1 MGVSLLP
8 QRATSF
14 FPSRPGLS
22 LRGRG
27 GEWDCPGDS
36 SRARLSRAV
45 SVSVPSLPDCSVTG
59 GKAVFSE
66 ACPLKRPE
74 SLRRPW
80 KAAGRQS
87 VFSLLSPVGGGGAA
101 GGLGAV
107 LPRAG
112 QARVGPEQAGRQGKA
127 GDALCL
133 GEAEGA
139 EGPGVMSSE
148 FFQETR
154 HLDFL
159 WDLYVLKMWVNT
171 QLRNALWGCCGLD

>member
-36 SRARLSRAV
+36 SRARLSWAV
-45 SVSVPSLPDCSVTG
+45 SVSVGDRREGCVFRSLSSETSRVT
-59 GKAVFSE
+59 KTPVESSRE
-66 ACPLKRPE
+66 TKR
-74 SLRRPW
+74 L
-80 KAAGRQS
+80 
-87 VFSLLSPVGGGGAA
+87 FSPVARPGWRRCGRAGGGASQ
-101 GGLGAV
+101 G
-107 LPRAG
+107 RTG
-112 QARVGPEQAGRQGKA
+112 QARVGPEQARRQGKA

-139 EGPGVMSSE
+139 EGPGVTSSE

-171 QLRNALWGCCGLD
+171 QLRNALWGRCGLD